1 MDKRWFLQKM
11 KTFNILT
18 DALPGHVTLYENQYP
33 VHTSFRN
40 WLKISELLQDM
51 AGKNIG
57 KALSLCYK
65 ETLPPNLPSAVLGM
79 MAFYNRGAL
88 SGAPQGEK
96 QEPVISFSQDADVIF
111 AAFRQVYGI
120 DLTKEDLHW
129 YVFCAL
135 FSALSEDNAFQN
147 LIRLRTM
154 DETTIKNPER
164 RRKVQKLKEKVRLKT
179 GKTSE
184 IDVAKKLSGLF

>member
-1 MDKRWFLQKM
+1 M

-18 DALPGHVTLYENQYP
+18 DALPEHIILYETPYP

-51 AGKNIG
+51 TGRNIG

-65 ETLPPNLPSAVLGM
+65 ETLPPNLPSAILGM
-79 MAFYNRGAL
+79 MLFYNRGAFDY
-88 SGAPQGEK
+88 APQGKKEE
-96 QEPVISFSQDADVIF
+96 QIVSFSQDADVIF

-135 FSALSEDNAFQN
+135 FSALSEDNAFLT

-154 DETTIKNPER
+154 DETAIKNPER

-179 GKTSE
+179 GNTSE
-184 IDVAKKLSGLF
+184 IDVAQKLSGLF